1 MSGPRPPSRRRRR
14 DPGFTLLEVIIA
26 LAILVGSLTV
36 LVQTQGIS
44 VLMTVEGERYLT
56 ATNLAQ
62 QKMAEITLR
71 LEEEGFIDRDE
82 VSEEGDF
89 EDLDDAWDGY
99 DLDEAVEDYRWAY
112 VIREIDLTMA
122 ADLGSMAEGM
132 MGDALPEDAQSTAE
146 TPDITDVPGFS
157 DDMLADMLNPYI
169 REIRVLVW
177 WGDNEDELDQVEL
190 VTHAINPSGVVAAD
204 PEAE

>member
-1 MSGPRPPSRRRRR
+1 MRTHRQRP
-14 DPGFTLLEVIIA
+14 DPGFTLLEVVIA
-26 LAILVGSLTV
+26 LAILASSLVV
-36 LVQTQGIS
+36 LVQTQGIA

-56 ATNLAQ
+56 ATNLAR

-99 DLDEAVEDYRWAY
+99 DLDEAVQDYRWAY

-132 MGDALPEDAQSTAE
+132 MGDALPDDAPAQVDS
-146 TPDITDVPGFS
+146 PDITDVPGFS

-169 REIRVLVW
+169 REVRLLVW
-177 WGDNEDELDQVEL
+177 WGENEDELDQVEL
-190 VTHAINPSGVVAAD
+190 VTHAINPSGVVSAD
-204 PEAE
+204 PEAQ

>member
-1 MSGPRPPSRRRRR
+1 MRTHRQRP
-14 DPGFTLLEVIIA
+14 DPGFTLLEVVIA
-26 LAILVGSLTV
+26 LAILASSLVV
-36 LVQTQGIS
+36 LVQTQGIA

-56 ATNLAQ
+56 ATNLAR

-99 DLDEAVEDYRWAY
+99 DLDEAVQDYRWAY

-132 MGDALPEDAQSTAE
+132 MGDALPDDAPAQVDS
-146 TPDITDVPGFS
+146 PDITDVPGFS

-169 REIRVLVW
+169 REVRVLVW
-177 WGDNEDELDQVEL
+177 WGENEDELDQVEL
-190 VTHAINPSGVVAAD
+190 VTHAINPSGVVSAD
-204 PEAE
+204 PEAQ